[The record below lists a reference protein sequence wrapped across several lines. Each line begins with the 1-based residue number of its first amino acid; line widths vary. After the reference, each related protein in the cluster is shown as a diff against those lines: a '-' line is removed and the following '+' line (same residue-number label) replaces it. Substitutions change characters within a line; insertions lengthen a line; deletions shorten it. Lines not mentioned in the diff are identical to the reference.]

1 MNQSDPVTCR
11 RALREIAE
19 IAAVARLQDS
29 QMSGQ
34 EALAAISAIADWVID
49 TAPRAEAACGDIVT
63 RIDAVTQGVDA
74 ESLDDE
80 SASRMFSTVVRL
92 LTGAGR

>member
-1 MNQSDPVTCR
+1 MDNSDPVTCR

-49 TAPRAEAACGDIVT
+49 TAPRAETVCSDIVT
-63 RIDAVTQGVDA
+63 RIDAVTQGVDVDN
-74 ESLDDE
+74 LDDE
-80 SASRMFSTVVRL
+80 NASRMFATVVRL
-92 LTGAGR
+92 LGAKV

>member
-1 MNQSDPVTCR
+1 MNNPDPVTCR

-49 TAPRAEAACGDIVT
+49 TAPRAETVCSDIVT
-63 RIDAVTQGVDA
+63 RIDAVTQGVDVDN
-74 ESLDDE
+74 LDDE
-80 SASRMFSTVVRL
+80 NASRMFTTVVRL
-92 LTGAGR
+92 LGAKV